1 MGKKP
6 TLTQTYSEADILKTA
21 EKIYREKKWF
31 TSRDIYAELVQDRCP
46 RYEERP
52 LTLRRIALVLRRA
65 GAKTIVPLSNGS
77 SRFILPGCE
86 EK

>member
-1 MGKKP
+1 MVSR
-6 TLTQTYSEADILKTA
+6 TAHREYSDVEILKA
-21 EKIYREKKWF
+21 AGKIFLEKKWF

-46 RYEERP
+46 KYEERP

-65 GAKTIVPLSNGS
+65 GAKTIVPLSNGY

>member
-1 MGKKP
+1 MVSR
-6 TLTQTYSEADILKTA
+6 TVHREYSDAEILKA
-21 EKIYREKKWF
+21 AGKIFQEKKWF

-46 RYEERP
+46 KYEERP

-65 GAKTIVPLSNGS
+65 GAKTIVPLSNGY

>member
-1 MGKKP
+1 MMP
-6 TLTQTYSEADILKTA
+6 HLTTDEEILNAARTLYEQKG
-21 EKIYREKKWF
+21 WF
-31 TSRDIYAELVQDRCP
+31 TSRDIYTELVQERCP

-65 GAKTIVPLSNGS
+65 GAKTIVPLSNGY